1 MNWEGDISP
10 SHTTPLG
17 FACQAFDLPGR
28 QIRKV
33 CIFAPGWQAN
43 LRKNA
48 PRGVHAA
55 AADYH
60 QGEESP

>member
-1 MNWEGDISP
+1 MSP
-10 SHTTPLG
+10 LRNPPDG
-17 FACQAFDLPGR
+17 FACRIFDTPGR
-28 QIRKV
+28 QIRKER
-33 CIFAPGWQAN
+33 IFAPAGQAL

-60 QGEESP
+60 QGEVSP